1 MASLNSKTAICVICS
16 EKPKYRCPACRVP
29 YCSVAC
35 FQKHKEQC
43 NSEARPVEKSPTVV
57 PVRTE
62 ENKGDDSSIAD
73 FLNSDEEDDRV
84 SVQSLKNLVFT
95 ANPAP

>member
-1 MASLNSKTAICVICS
+1 MASLNSRTAVCVVCL

-43 NSEARPVEKSPTVV
+43 SPETRPVENRTVA
-57 PVRTE
+57 PATTRSE
-62 ENKGDDSSIAD
+62 ENKGKKKTCRTRPLASGPQEA
-73 FLNSDEEDDRV
+73 
-84 SVQSLKNLVFT
+84 
-95 ANPAP
+95 